1 NDWAEIT
8 EYVKE
13 LRSPRA
19 PSTLAYDVI
28 AKGRDLFVGAS
39 CAGCHGGEKWTISK
53 LFYDP
58 AIAVNEQLKTTS
70 WSAAVAAANFPQ
82 TLLPALAPADQNM
95 RFNAPNAQAAGA
107 FDQIVCV
114 LRNVGTF
121 GVAESAVAT
130 NGLFPEIRANGA
142 PAQGNQP
149 HGNGYNPPSL
159 LAGNIG
165 APYLHNGGARSLE
178 ALFSEDPKFAAHYR
192 AFSPNFLKETGAL
205 RQEKVNALVA
215 YLLAVDEQAP
225 SIAAPALGPYGGDF
239 CKAPGAPSFP
249 PTTY

>member
-1 NDWAEIT
+1 
-8 EYVKE
+8 VKA

-19 PSTLAYDVI
+19 PSNLTQDLV
-28 AKGRDLFVGAS
+28 AKGRDLFVGGG

-58 AIAVNEQLKTTS
+58 SVATNEQLKTTS
-70 WSAAVAAANFPQ
+70 WSAAVTAAAFPQ

-107 FDQIVCV
+107 FDQIVCA

-142 PAQGNQP
+142 PAQGNQA
-149 HGNGYNPPSL
+149 HCNGYNPPSL

-165 APYLHNGGARSLE
+165 APYLHHGGVRSLE
-178 ALFSEDPKFAAHYR
+178 TLFSEDPKFAAHYR
-192 AFSPNFLKETGAL
+192 ALSPNFLKETGAV
-205 RQEKVNALVA
+205 REQKVNALVA
-215 YLLAVDEQAP
+215 YLLAVDEHAP
-225 SIAAPALGPYGGDF
+225 SVAAPALGPHGGDF
-239 CKAPGAPSFP
+239 CKAPASPTTP
-249 PTTY
+249 PTPY